1 MDEKDIYDKVELTN
15 CGNFYYINF
24 GNIDVKINKNLK
36 INKKYF
42 SNFTN
47 EYNFYYCYKI
57 LEFLSEFNV

>member
-47 EYNFYYCYKI
+47 
-57 LEFLSEFNV
+57 